1 MTWRTKALIA
11 ASGKPATSE
20 LALMQA
26 YHDCLGKP
34 GEARELV
41 LADLAT
47 HLNFFQAEARG
58 LSVEEANYVNGR
70 RSAFLHI
77 LSHLTLSETELEGL
91 VEAARLEAAAHEP
104 EGS

>member
-1 MTWRTKALIA
+1 MSWRTKALVA
-11 ASGKPATSE
+11 ASVGPATAE
-20 LALMQA
+20 LELINA
-26 YHDCLGKP
+26 YRDCLGKP
-34 GEARELV
+34 GEAREMV

-58 LSVEEANYVNGR
+58 LPVEEANYVNGR

-77 LSHLTLSETELEGL
+77 LSRLTLSETELEGL